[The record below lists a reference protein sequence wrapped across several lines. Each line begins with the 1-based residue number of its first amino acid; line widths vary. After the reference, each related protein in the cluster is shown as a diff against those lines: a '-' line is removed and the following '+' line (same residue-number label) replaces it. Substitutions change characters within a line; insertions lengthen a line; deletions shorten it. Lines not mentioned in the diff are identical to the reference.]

1 VQDCLTVRPA
11 RPDELAEVGRLTLEA
26 YLADG
31 TVNPGGTYA
40 MVLADASR
48 RARYAALLVAVDAQD
63 TVLGTIT
70 VCVPGSPLG
79 QLARA
84 GELEFRMLAVAS
96 GARRRGVGAA
106 LVTAVLKQAAQ
117 IGARRVLLSTEER
130 MHAARRLYARLGFT
144 RLPEL
149 DWYPVPGSKLLVYG
163 VVTRAPGQ

>member
-1 VQDCLTVRPA
+1 
-11 RPDELAEVGRLTLEA
+11 
-26 YLADG
+26 
-31 TVNPGGTYA
+31 

-163 VVTRAPGQ
+163 VVIRAPGQ